1 MAGKW
6 IRGGVPRDFVLN
18 GREFT
23 PAEGETITYMLSGR
37 GGPVHLGGN
46 GETYKESNP
55 LLGGA
60 NQSLACDED
69 DFIALKALQEN
80 SEKVTGYFT
89 MPSGETFTM
98 IGGIGN
104 DGALELDNGVV
115 AIEFRGKVE
124 KQ

>member
-1 MAGKW
+1 MGKW

-23 PAEGETITYMLSGR
+23 PAEDETITYMLSGR
-37 GGPVHLGGN
+37 GGAVHIGGN
-46 GETYKESNP
+46 GDTYKESNP

-69 DFIALKALQEN
+69 DFIALKDLQE
-80 SEKVTGYFT
+80 SSTKITGYFT

-104 DGALELDNGVV
+104 DSNLELDNGVV

>member
-1 MAGKW
+1 MGKF
-6 IRGGVPRDFVLN
+6 IRGGVPRDFVLS

-23 PAEGETITYMLSGR
+23 PAEGETINYMLSGR
-37 GGPVHLGGN
+37 GGPMHIGGN
-46 GETYKESNP
+46 GTVYKESNP

-69 DFIALKALQEN
+69 DFAFLVALQES
-80 SEKVTGYFT
+80 SEQLTGYFT
-89 MPSGETFTM
+89 MPSGETFSM
-98 IGGIGN
+98 FVGISN

-115 AIEFRGKVE
+115 ALEVRGNVE

>member
-1 MAGKW
+1 MGKW

-23 PAEGETITYMLSGR
+23 PAEDETITYMLSGR

-55 LLGGA
+55 QLGGA

-69 DFIALKALQEN
+69 DFIALNALKEN
-80 SEKVTGYFT
+80 STKITGYFT

-98 IGGIGN
+98 IGGISN
-104 DGALELDNGVV
+104 DSNLELDNGVV

-124 KQ
+124 PQ